1 MKLIT
6 LNWTKFEIFYI
17 LESIRNILQ
26 DSIRFEEIEEYF
38 KSKSTSQSQRVNK
51 SKSKSQQVKVN
62 ESTSQ
67 GSMVNI
73 LSCHT

>member
-6 LNWTKFEIFYI
+6 LNWTNFEIFYI

-26 DSIRFEEIEEYF
+26 DSIRFEKIQEYF

-51 SKSKSQQVKVN
+51 S
-62 ESTSQ
+62 
-67 GSMVNI
+67 MVNGQHTE
-73 LSCHT
+73 LSCFVVMSC

>member
-6 LNWTKFEIFYI
+6 LNWTNFELFYV

-26 DSIRFEEIEEYF
+26 DSTRFEKIQEYS

-51 SKSKSQQVKVN
+51 SRVN
-62 ESTSQ
+62 GQHAE
-67 GSMVNI
+67 
-73 LSCHT
+73 LSCLVVMSCQF